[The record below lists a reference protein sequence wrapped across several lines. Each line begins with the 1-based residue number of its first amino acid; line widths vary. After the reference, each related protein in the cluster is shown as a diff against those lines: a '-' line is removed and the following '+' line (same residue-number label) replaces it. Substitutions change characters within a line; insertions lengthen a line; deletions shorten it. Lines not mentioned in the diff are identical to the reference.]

1 MSNIAAAFRQEITRL
16 ARREVRGQVAGLRKA
31 SAKFRKD
38 IARLKRAAAE
48 LLSEIARL
56 RRTAGEAPARETD
69 AAKTRFTARSVIAHR
84 RRLRL
89 SAADYGQLIG
99 VTGHTVY
106 AWEHGASRPRHAQRA
121 ALAAV
126 RAMGRREAL
135 ARLETSR
142 GRPPAKGRK
151 KKSPTRGRGLR

>member
-135 ARLETSR
+135 ARLEAVR
-142 GRPPAKGRK
+142 GRPP
-151 KKSPTRGRGLR
+151 T

>member
-1 MSNIAAAFRQEITRL
+1 MPNIATAFRQEITRL
-16 ARREVRGQVAGLRKA
+16 ARREVRSEAGKLRKA

-38 IARLKRAAAE
+38 IARLKRTAAD

-56 RRTAGEAPARETD
+56 RRSPGQAPAREAD
-69 AAKTRFTARSVIAHR
+69 VAKTRFTARGVIAHR

-89 SAADYGQLIG
+89 SAADYGKLVG

-106 AWEHGASRPRHAQRA
+106 AWEHGASRPRNAQRA

-126 RAMGRREAL
+126 RSMGRREAL
-135 ARLETSR
+135 ARLETAR
-142 GRPPAKGRK
+142 GRRPAARRK
-151 KKSPTRGRGLR
+151 TK

>member
-16 ARREVRGQVAGLRKA
+16 ARREVRGQVEGLRKA

-56 RRTAGEAPARETD
+56 RRTAGQAPARETA

-89 SAADYGQLIG
+89 SAADYGKLVG

-106 AWEHGASRPRHAQRA
+106 AWEHGASRPRNAQRA

-135 ARLETSR
+135 ARLETAR
-142 GRPPAKGRK
+142 GRQPAKRRK
-151 KKSPTRGRGLR
+151 MK

>member
-38 IARLKRAAAE
+38 IARLKRGAAA

-56 RRTAGEAPARETD
+56 RRAPGQAPVGATE
-69 AAKTRFTARSVIAHR
+69 AAKTRFTARSVVAQR
-84 RRLRL
+84 KRLRL

-135 ARLETSR
+135 ARLGASR
-142 GRPPAKGRK
+142 GKRPAKGRQTK
-151 KKSPTRGRGLR
+151 